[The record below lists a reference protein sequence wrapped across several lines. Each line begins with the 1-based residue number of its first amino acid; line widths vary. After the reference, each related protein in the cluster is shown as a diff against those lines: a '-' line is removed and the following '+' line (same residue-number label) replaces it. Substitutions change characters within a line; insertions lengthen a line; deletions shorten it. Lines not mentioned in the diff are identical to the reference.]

1 MRSRIILLVLVLA
14 SLSWSS
20 WRCSDGEEGLE
31 LGELCY
37 QHYEC
42 SSGLCSRLG
51 QDFGVGDAGRPPKR
65 CTAPDF

>member
-1 MRSRIILLVLVLA
+1 MRPWIALLSLA
-14 SLSWSS
+14 SLLFLAPA
-20 WRCSDGEEGLE
+20 CSDGEEGLQ

-65 CTAPDF
+65 CTAPDI